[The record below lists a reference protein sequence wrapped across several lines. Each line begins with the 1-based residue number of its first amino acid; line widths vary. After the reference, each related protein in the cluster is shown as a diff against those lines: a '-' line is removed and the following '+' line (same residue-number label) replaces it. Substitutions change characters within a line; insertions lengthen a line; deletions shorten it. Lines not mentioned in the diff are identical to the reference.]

1 MPELGPI
8 SYCNLLLGSGT
19 LEDCD
24 EKQFVTNGDPVFDP
38 PATSSTAAD
47 LSQAQNSK
55 KAKKSK
61 KSSVKWRQ
69 NRTGSMWTTPDW
81 FGGLEPAT
89 SIKTPV
95 EYFRMFFSSD
105 LLKHVVDQS
114 NLYSVQ
120 QNLSN
125 LNLNCSELEQFIGSL
140 LVMSLVKLCNS
151 RKYWS
156 GKLNCP
162 LVTEVF
168 SRDRWDQI
176 EVMIHFN
183 NNENL
188 VTDKKHPDYDA
199 LFKVRPLI
207 AHLAEKFQEIPKSQ
221 RLCVDERMIPFKGV
235 SSLKQYF
242 AIKTF

>member
-8 SYCNLLLGSGT
+8 SYCKLLLGSDT

-24 EKQFVTNGDPVFDP
+24 EEQFVFNDDPVSDP
-38 PATSSTAAD
+38 PATTLTAPD
-47 LSQAQNSK
+47 SSQAQNSK
-55 KAKKSK
+55 KAKKSQK
-61 KSSVKWRQ
+61 LSVKWRQ

-81 FGGLEPAT
+81 LESLEPAT

-95 EYFRMFFSSD
+95 EYFQMFFFSD
-105 LLKHVVDQS
+105 LLKQVVDQS
-114 NLYSVQ
+114 NLYSIQ

-140 LVMSLVKLCNS
+140 LAMSLVKLCNS

-168 SRDRWDQI
+168 SRDRWEQI
-176 EVMIHFN
+176 KAMIHFN

-188 VTDKKHPDYDA
+188 VTDKKHPDYDT

-207 AHLAEKFQEIPKSQ
+207 AILLKNFKKFRNRRDS
-221 RLCVDERMIPFKGV
+221 
-235 SSLKQYF
+235 
-242 AIKTF
+242 A

>member
-8 SYCNLLLGSGT
+8 SYCKLLLGSDT
-19 LEDCD
+19 LEECD
-24 EKQFVTNGDPVFDP
+24 EEQFVTNDDPVSDP
-38 PATSSTAAD
+38 PATTATAPD
-47 LSQAQNSK
+47 SSQAQNSK

-69 NRTGSMWTTPDW
+69 NRTGSMWITPDW
-81 FGGLEPAT
+81 LESLEPAT

-95 EYFRMFFSSD
+95 EYFQMFFSSD
-105 LLKHVVDQS
+105 LLKHMVDQS
-114 NLYSVQ
+114 NLYSIQ

-140 LVMSLVKLCNS
+140 LAMLLVKLCNS
-151 RKYWS
+151 QKYWS

-168 SRDRWDQI
+168 SRDCWEQI
-176 EVMIHFN
+176 KAMIHFN

-188 VTDKKHPDYDA
+188 VTNKKHRDYDT

-207 AHLAEKFQEIPKSQ
+207 AHLAEKFQEIPKWRDS
-221 RLCVDERMIPFKGV
+221 
-235 SSLKQYF
+235 
-242 AIKTF
+242 A

>member
-8 SYCNLLLGSGT
+8 SYFKLLLSSDT

-24 EKQFVTNGDPVFDP
+24 AEQFVTDNDPVSYP
-38 PATSSTAAD
+38 PATTSTAPD
-47 LSQAQNSK
+47 SSQTQNSK

-81 FGGLEPAT
+81 LGSLEPAT

-114 NLYSVQ
+114 NLYFVQ

-125 LNLNCSELEQFIGSL
+125 LNLSCSELEQFIGSL
-140 LVMSLVKLCNS
+140 LAMSLVKLCNS
-151 RKYWS
+151 QKYWS
-156 GKLNCP
+156 GDLNCP

-168 SRDRWDQI
+168 SR
-176 EVMIHFN
+176 
-183 NNENL
+183 
-188 VTDKKHPDYDA
+188 
-199 LFKVRPLI
+199 VR
-207 AHLAEKFQEIPKSQ
+207 
-221 RLCVDERMIPFKGV
+221 
-235 SSLKQYF
+235 
-242 AIKTF
+242 